1 MPVISPSSAFVDNLR
16 FGATLVLAQ
25 LTVYS
30 KGQPTEYVV
39 PISTLSITVDRNA
52 AQRRTG
58 NITAEIT
65 PTVPPPAIHP
75 TNPSSAQAPFGNE
88 VFIQVGI
95 AAQQGALYA
104 AAPLGASSVEVYNP
118 EQIVVGSMISF
129 PGDGNQ
135 YSVTDITGSNTPY
148 TLQLGT
154 PLLVAEAAGTP
165 VNHNPQWVPLGL
177 FAIATT
183 TVDDT
188 SLDLV
193 TTLEVYDRSW
203 VISQRQ
209 FIQAYI
215 FPMTPS
221 GNFVDEME
229 FLLNFVWGT
238 NQATGTP
245 IPESPPLQYNITPT
259 SLSVPAATYDQ
270 GSDPW
275 QAAMDMAECV
285 GYELYFD
292 VNGNVVGH
300 PIPNPFTRP
309 VTWNFTDDPTNIF
322 GTGGSGS
329 GGGSASLLGSVYST
343 PTGVQNNMTRDG
355 IYNDVYITGVGTS
368 NAPYSTTGSDAPV
381 LAEAAD
387 ISPATVSPTS
397 IYGPMGDIPEF
408 VSSNLVSSGAQ
419 ALVMAKSELL
429 LTLSSSWTIT
439 LTIPPN
445 PMFDIDDVVTVTHA
459 RVGLANVPMV
469 IDTIDYTV
477 SYGDLCTITGRVLQA
492 GTQTGTVA
500 WAAYQDGGPN
510 NQGLSL
516 TGIVD
521 SVASPAGSAFN
532 QAAQSVYTG
541 SYLQGPYGTGNAQGA
556 ATGSAF
562 SAEAIIEWPFIE
574 PTLPVTGVALTRIEP
589 GGNQWSIGLSA
600 DTAFIEYKWTDSTG
614 TVNTFTGTNTI
625 APLTSYAVQL
635 AWNGSTLYGLV
646 NGVLDLST
654 SMTSVLTPSANG
666 ALRIIGS
673 SAMGDITVDEVRI
686 SDVARNTSGYT
697 PATAPFTSDAN
708 TGALYHLDAGFVT
721 VTI

>member
-1 MPVISPSSAFVDNLR
+1 MPTVNPADALIDNLR
-16 FGATLVLAQ
+16 FGATLVVTQ
-25 LTVYS
+25 LTVYQN
-30 KGQPTEYVV
+30 GIPTEYVV
-39 PISTLSITVDRNA
+39 PVSTMDITVDRNA
-52 AQRRTG
+52 AQRRSG
-58 NITAEIT
+58 SITAEIT
-65 PTVPPPAIHP
+65 PTAPPPALLP
-75 TNPSSAQAPFGNE
+75 TGPSSALSPFGNE
-88 VFIQVGI
+88 VFIQTGI
-95 AAQQGALYA
+95 AAQQGVLYA
-104 AAPLGASSVEVYNP
+104 AAPLGATSVEVYNP

-129 PGDGNQ
+129 PGDGAQ
-135 YSVTDITGSNTPY
+135 YSVTAVRGSNTPF

-165 VNHNPQWVPLGL
+165 VNHNPQWVPIGL
-177 FAIATT
+177 FEIATT

-193 TTLEVYDRSW
+193 TTLQVYDRSW

-215 FPMTPS
+215 FPMTAS
-221 GNFVDEME
+221 GNFVDEMV

-245 IPESPPLQYNITPT
+245 IPESPPLNFNIVPT

-292 VNGNVVGH
+292 VYGNVVGH
-300 PIPNPFTRP
+300 PIPNPFNRP
-309 VTWNFTDDPTNIF
+309 VTWNFTDQPDNIY

-329 GGGSASLLGSVYST
+329 GGGSSTLLGSVYST
-343 PTGVQNNMTRDG
+343 PTAVQNSMTRDG

-387 ISPATVSPTS
+387 VSPATTSPTS

-408 VSSNLVSSGAQ
+408 VSSNLVSSGGQ
-419 ALVMAKSELL
+419 ALQMAKSELL
-429 LTLSSSWTIT
+429 LTLSASWTIT
-439 LTIPPN
+439 LTIAPN
-445 PMFDIDDVVTVTHA
+445 PIFDIDDVVTVTHA

-469 IDTIDYTV
+469 IDTIDYAV

-500 WAAYQDGGPN
+500 WKAYQDGGPN
-510 NQGLSL
+510 NQGLQL
-516 TGIVD
+516 YGIVD
-521 SVASPAGSAFN
+521 SVASPGGSAFN

-541 SYLQGPYGTGNAQGA
+541 SYLQGPYGTSNAQGA

-574 PTLPVTGVALTRIEP
+574 PTLPITGVALTRVEP

-600 DTAFIEYKWTDSTG
+600 NTAFIEYKWTDSTG

-625 APLTSYAVQL
+625 APLTAYWVQL
-635 AWNGSTLYGLV
+635 AWDGSTLYGFV

-654 SMTSVLTPSANG
+654 AMTSVMTPSANG

-697 PATAPFTSDAN
+697 PASAPFTSDGS
-708 TGALYHLDAGFVT
+708 TGALYHLDAGFIT
-721 VTI
+721 ETI